1 MTRKQ
6 QMTLRNK
13 VMTTRNRCIGEVS
26 FREGDLC
33 KKYLFKKGVQD
44 LRFAD
49 YLVVEHVD
57 GDVLSLTKLR

>member
-1 MTRKQ
+1 MTQKQ
-6 QMTLRNK
+6 QTTLRNK
-13 VMTTRNRCIGEVS
+13 VMATRNKCTGEVS

-57 GDVLSLTKLR
+57 GSVLSLTKLR